1 MKVFVWERVQHASSS
16 YHSEGGVVV
25 FAETEERAR
34 ELANAQTGWGTEI
47 SADELPDEVREV
59 VGGEEKVFIM
69 PDAGCC

>member
-1 MKVFVWERVQHASSS
+1 VKVFVWERIKHASGN

-34 ELANAQTGWGTEI
+34 ELASKSGWDCEI
-47 SADELPDEVREV
+47 AADELPDEVREV